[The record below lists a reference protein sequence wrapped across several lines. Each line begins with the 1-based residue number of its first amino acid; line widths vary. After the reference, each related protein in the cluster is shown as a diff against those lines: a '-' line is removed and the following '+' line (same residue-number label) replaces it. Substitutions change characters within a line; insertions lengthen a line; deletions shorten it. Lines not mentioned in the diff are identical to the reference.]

1 MGFHRVLAQ
10 ALSSLVDLRSAIAEE
25 RFWPSEDTSRTQGRR
40 RPLKTSFYPFYCQF
54 YCQF

>member
-1 MGFHRVLAQ
+1 MGFNRVLAQ

-40 RPLKTSFYPFYCQF
+40 QRPLSIPFTANSSIF
-54 YCQF
+54 